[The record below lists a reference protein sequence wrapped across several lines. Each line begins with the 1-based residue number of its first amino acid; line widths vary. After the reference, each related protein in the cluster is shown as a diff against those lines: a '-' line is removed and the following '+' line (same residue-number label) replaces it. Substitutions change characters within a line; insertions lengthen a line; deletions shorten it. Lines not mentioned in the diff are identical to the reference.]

1 MSQLGSV
8 ETLHLDGGSS
18 IYPYIW
24 YFWDGED
31 ETFDVATFAGIEH
44 CPNITRFVASALV
57 DVVDLGQLVPLRR
70 LRTVRLGVPAKTLE
84 ALLDFRDL
92 AEVKLL
98 RGSDL
103 AGEAVI
109 STLKARRRTRSCP
122 VMIKTLY
129 RVYGWHLDADCR
141 PRLVIVCGAHPV
153 CPSALVVALKAI
165 FVRSRSRVAIS
176 EKGLA
181 TASENERPQEN
192 KIRPTAPIEVNSY
205 SPTSLCLLCFSSL
218 AEFQRINSSIK
229 RWRREG
235 R

>member
-1 MSQLGSV
+1 MGDTNRDEALPYHPSAAVTAGAPFSDINLKIAVLGSLVSREMICLGTPSQLAERVLGRSVDLEREGCALIPEIREYLAAYPLTNVQLGSV

-109 STLKARRRTRSCP
+109 STLKARG
-122 VMIKTLY
+122 V
-129 RVYGWHLDADCR
+129 RV
-141 PRLVIVCGAHPV
+141 LV
-153 CPSALVVALKAI
+153 
-165 FVRSRSRVAIS
+165 
-176 EKGLA
+176 
-181 TASENERPQEN
+181 Q
-192 KIRPTAPIEVNSY
+192 
-205 SPTSLCLLCFSSL
+205 
-218 AEFQRINSSIK
+218 
-229 RWRREG
+229 
-235 R
+235 